1 MDGHKDRFGGVGAA
15 VLAAV
20 ALGLCCGA
28 PLLIVAAGAI
38 VAAVGWTY
46 LGIGAGLAL
55 LAVAGAVALYRYR
68 RAVACKSVTAG
79 RQLDSVH
86 REV

>member
-1 MDGHKDRFGGVGAA
+1 MDSTRDRFGGVGAA

-20 ALGLCCGA
+20 AVGLCCGA
-28 PLLIVAAGAI
+28 PFVIVVGGAIAAAAG
-38 VAAVGWTY
+38 WTH

-55 LAVAGAVALYRYR
+55 LAGAVALYRYR

-79 RQLDSVH
+79 QQLDSVH